1 MYFRM
6 HLTHNHFGVAKG
18 IPFYKLSLKQ
28 ESEAPLLRC
37 SSILHSCKRKISI
50 KYKTVMFTTF

>member
-18 IPFYKLSLKQ
+18 ISFYKLSLKQ
-28 ESEAPLLRC
+28 ESEAPAPLLRC
-37 SSILHSCKRKISI
+37 SSIFHPAFLQKKNFYQI
-50 KYKTVMFTTF
+50 